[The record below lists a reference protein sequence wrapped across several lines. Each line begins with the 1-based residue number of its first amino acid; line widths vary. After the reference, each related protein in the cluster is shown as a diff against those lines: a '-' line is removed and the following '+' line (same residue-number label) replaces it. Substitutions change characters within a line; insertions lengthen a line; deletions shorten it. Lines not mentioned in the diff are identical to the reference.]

1 MADDLGDEYWL
12 DGDTT
17 GGQGDIEP
25 DVPPGVKHGQKKA
38 STLRKENKQLKKK
51 RKQPPTSE
59 EQENKEQ
66 AKKAKKKK
74 KKKNLTTHLAS
85 VGDQPGT
92 KDDLQVSMA
101 TYYHDDLS
109 TVEMEE
115 LILDDDCFLAPN
127 YDKDPVSGY
136 LSRNIPTWTDMV
148 DEHKKEKTSNHSSIV
163 LLLTSSA
170 KRAVDLNRDT
180 QAFKGTCVTA
190 KLFAKHL
197 RISEQEKYLSS
208 HRVQFAVATPH
219 RVSSLLES
227 GSFTM
232 EDMKYVVLDW
242 NWRDAKLRRFVD
254 IPELKKDLFDLLR
267 KHLVP
272 AANKGQLSFGLF

>member
-1 MADDLGDEYWL
+1 MADDLGDEWWL
-12 DGDTT
+12 DTDKT
-17 GGQGDIEP
+17 GGQDIEI
-25 DVPPGVKHGQKKA
+25 DATPGTLQEHKKTSSLTKA
-38 STLRKENKQLKKK
+38 NKELNK
-51 RKQPPTSE
+51 RKHPPTTAETKNGEKS
-59 EQENKEQ
+59 
-66 AKKAKKKK
+66 KKAKKKR
-74 KKKNLTTHLAS
+74 KKNNLSSHLAS
-85 VGDQPGT
+85 RGDQPGT

-101 TYYHDDLS
+101 TYFHEKLS
-109 TVEMEE
+109 TIEMEE
-115 LILDDDCFLAPN
+115 LILDDDCFLQLNSDGA
-127 YDKDPVSGY
+127 PVSEY
-136 LSRNIPTWTDMV
+136 LSRRIPTWTDMV
-148 DEHKKEKTSNHSSIV
+148 DEHKKEKTPNHSCIV

-197 RISEQEKYLSS
+197 RISEQVKYLES

-227 GSFTM
+227 GSFNVD
-232 EDMKYVVLDW
+232 DMKYVILDW

-254 IPELKKDLFDLLR
+254 IPELRKDLFDLLR

-272 AANKGQLSFGLF
+272 AANKGQLRFGLF